1 MCLHVSNGFWRR
13 ISYCWACSTVALSTC
28 SVLILLTHLL
38 LLMTNP
44 PWSGSFS
51 ACTQCVFD
59 AIAICFIIFI
69 PFLSVLCGNCNR
81 HFPFPSLSNTH
92 FALFSFCY
100 VFFVAIIVSF
110 DLFSVSSDFRWH
122 STLFCLLF
130 GFGRVVLATLQRPCC
145 ANICHLTLVSLLVSV
160 SFTAL
165 LFSLLLLFSFSSLSF
180 WWGLWFS
187 GSAFDLRCLIA
198 GVVCGL
204 QPWSIVNAFAHAAH
218 KFLATFYVFF
228 VLFFLF
234 FWGYPTLSFPA
245 RNWKQRGVAVA
256 ETPTVAFEFWKF
268 CIALRGSISAVL
280 AQIDGLG
287 SMSNYYWRNALAIA
301 RDRQGAID

>member
-1 MCLHVSNGFWRR
+1 MF
-13 ISYCWACSTVALSTC
+13 
-28 SVLILLTHLL
+28 
-38 LLMTNP
+38 
-44 PWSGSFS
+44 
-51 ACTQCVFD
+51 
-59 AIAICFIIFI
+59 
-69 PFLSVLCGNCNR
+69 
-81 HFPFPSLSNTH
+81 
-92 FALFSFCY
+92 
-100 VFFVAIIVSF
+100 FFVAIIVSF

-228 VLFFLF
+228 VLVFLF

-245 RNWKQRGVAVA
+245 RNWKQRGGGCGWDSDCGIWIL
-256 ETPTVAFEFWKF
+256 EILHCSPWQH
-268 CIALRGSISAVL
+268 LSISAVL

>member
-1 MCLHVSNGFWRR
+1 MPSPF
-13 ISYCWACSTVALSTC
+13 
-28 SVLILLTHLL
+28 VLLFLFHFYQFCAET
-38 LLMTNP
+38 
-44 PWSGSFS
+44 
-51 ACTQCVFD
+51 
-59 AIAICFIIFI
+59 AIAIFHFH
-69 PFLSVLCGNCNR
+69 LSRTHTSLC
-81 HFPFPSLSNTH
+81 FPFAV
-92 FALFSFCY
+92 F
-100 VFFVAIIVSF
+100 FFVAIIVSF

-228 VLFFLF
+228 VLFFCF

-256 ETPTVAFEFWKF
+256 ETPTVAFEFWIF
-268 CIALRGSISAVL
+268 CIALRGSISASPQCWPKLMVSVQCPTTAGEMHWPSPGIVRERL
-280 AQIDGLG
+280 IKVPAAGLPET
-287 SMSNYYWRNALAIA
+287 
-301 RDRQGAID
+301 

>member
-1 MCLHVSNGFWRR
+1 MPSPF
-13 ISYCWACSTVALSTC
+13 
-28 SVLILLTHLL
+28 VLLFLFHFYQFCAET
-38 LLMTNP
+38 
-44 PWSGSFS
+44 
-51 ACTQCVFD
+51 
-59 AIAICFIIFI
+59 AIAIFHFH
-69 PFLSVLCGNCNR
+69 LSRTHTSLC
-81 HFPFPSLSNTH
+81 FPFAV
-92 FALFSFCY
+92 F
-100 VFFVAIIVSF
+100 FFVAIIVSF

-228 VLFFLF
+228 VLFFCF
-234 FWGYPTLSFPA
+234 FGATLPCPSLRVIESSGGWLWLRLRLWHLNFGYFALLSVAASQHLRSAGP
-245 RNWKQRGVAVA
+245 NWWSRFNVQLLLAK
-256 ETPTVAFEFWKF
+256 
-268 CIALRGSISAVL
+268 CIGH
-280 AQIDGLG
+280 
-287 SMSNYYWRNALAIA
+287 
-301 RDRQGAID
+301 RQGSSGSDWLKYPLPAYPKRSPGPVQAL